1 MVPESPPT
9 PARMAGVGAAPRPL
23 FATTASDFA
32 VTDGLLQ
39 TFLAAVACGE
49 EAHLHLTFRGGVL
62 DFKTGGVRDL
72 TLPSSLPP

>member
-49 EAHLHLTFRGGVL
+49 EAHLHLGGVL
-62 DFKTGGVRDL
+62 DFKMGGVRDL